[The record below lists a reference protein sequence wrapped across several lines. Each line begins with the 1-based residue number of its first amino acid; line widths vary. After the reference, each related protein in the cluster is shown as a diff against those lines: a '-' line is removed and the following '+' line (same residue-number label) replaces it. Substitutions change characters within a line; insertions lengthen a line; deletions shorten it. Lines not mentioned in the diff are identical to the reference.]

1 MKRLRQLET
10 TVFILLA
17 ALMFLGCKPASEA
30 PADKTDVA
38 LDKGEAAAPVPT
50 ETAIPEDLDLVILNG
65 RVMDP
70 ESKLDAQRNVGVK
83 DGKIVAVTEQA
94 IKGSETIDA
103 KGHVVAPGFIDTHH
117 HNVLTPFG
125 QKLALRDGITTP
137 LELEGGVMPVGE
149 WYDSMEG
156 KSQTNYGATA
166 GVMGARETVLNPKF
180 KSIAG
185 ASMNDL
191 DQPKITGATMNW
203 STKVATD
210 AEIEKVLSL
219 VEQGVKEGALGVG
232 LTTGYMVDGITSR
245 ETYGVQAIAGKYGL
259 LLGLHGRFS
268 GQDQGASGMLGTDE
282 QLGAVLAGGG
292 GLIVQHMTAQC
303 LALTPYCQEMIDKA
317 YAKGHQVV
325 SEIYPYSYG
334 ATIVAADYLHPDNY
348 KNNMGHDYGDIVEI
362 ATMKPLT
369 KARYDKLVKT
379 APFTNVTFK
388 NATEETVAEAL
399 KHPTSLIG
407 SDAFPYAMKSDG
419 SFVKDWDTPY
429 DAVNGHPRG
438 AGTHAVVLQM
448 VREKNLMPL
457 MLAISK
463 MTYMPAKFMQD
474 NGVPQMAHKGRLQV
488 GADADITVF
497 DPDTVKQVA
506 TPANGGLPAEG
517 IPYVVVHGTI
527 VVKDSK
533 VLKGVYPGQPIRNAV
548 QN

>member
-1 MKRLRQLET
+1 MSIWLRSA
-10 TVFILLA
+10 FI
-17 ALMFLGCKPASEA
+17 ALVVCNLIAVIPAQAS
-30 PADKTDVA
+30 DY
-38 LDKGEAAAPVPT
+38 
-50 ETAIPEDLDLVILNG
+50 DLVILNG

-70 ESKLDAQRNVGVK
+70 KSGLDEVRNVGVK
-83 DGKIVAVTEQA
+83 DGKIAAVTKKA
-94 IKGSETIDA
+94 IKGKKSIDA
-103 KGHVVAPGFIDTHH
+103 SGHVVAPGFIDTHH

-137 LELEGGVMPVGE
+137 LELEGGVLPVGE

-166 GVMGARETVLNPKF
+166 GVMGAREMVLNPKF

-203 STKVATD
+203 STNVATD
-210 AEIEKVLSL
+210 AQIEKILSL

-282 QLGAVLAGGG
+282 QLAAVLAGGG

-303 LALTPYCQEMIDKA
+303 LALSKYCQEMIDKA
-317 YAKGHQVV
+317 YANGHQVI

-369 KARYDKLVKT
+369 KERYEELVKT

-388 NATEETVAEAL
+388 NATKETVAQAL
-399 KHPTSLIG
+399 KHPTSLVG

-438 AGTHAVVLQM
+438 AGTHALVLQM
-448 VREKNLMPL
+448 VREKDLMPL

-463 MTYMPAKFMQD
+463 MTYLPAKFMQD
-474 NGVPQMAHKGRLQV
+474 NGIAQMAHKGRLQV

-497 DPDTVKQVA
+497 DPDAVKQVA
-506 TPANGGLPAEG
+506 TPANGGLPSTG
-517 IPYVVVHGTI
+517 IPYVVVNGTI

-533 VLKGVYPGQPIRNAV
+533 VLKGVYPGQAIRRPSAP
-548 QN
+548 

>member
-1 MKRLRQLET
+1 MTRYC
-10 TVFILLA
+10 VA
-17 ALMFLGCKPASEA
+17 VALSSVLVLVGCKPASEGA
-30 PADKTDVA
+30 VEKPDAA
-38 LDKGEAAAPVPT
+38 LDKGEAAAPAPT

-180 KSIAG
+180 KSIVG

-210 AEIEKVLSL
+210 AEIEKVLAL

-282 QLGAVLAGGG
+282 QLAAVLAGGG

-334 ATIVAADYLHPDNY
+334 ATIVGADYLHPDNY

-369 KARYDKLVKT
+369 KARYEKLVKA

-388 NATEETVAEAL
+388 NATEETVAQAL
-399 KHPTSLIG
+399 KHPTSLVG

-457 MLAISK
+457 MLALSK
-463 MTYMPAKFMQD
+463 MTYMPAKFLQD

-506 TPANGGLPAEG
+506 TPANGGLPSTG
-517 IPYVVVHGTI
+517 IPYVVVNGTV

-533 VLKGVYPGQPIRNAV
+533 VLKDVYPGRPIRNAV

>member
-1 MKRLRQLET
+1 MTRYC
-10 TVFILLA
+10 VA
-17 ALMFLGCKPASEA
+17 VALSSVLVLVGCKPASEEA
-30 PADKTDVA
+30 VEKPDAA
-38 LDKGEAAAPVPT
+38 LDKGEAAAPAPT

-83 DGKIVAVTEQA
+83 DGKIVVVTEQA

-149 WYDSMEG
+149 WYDSMGG

-210 AEIEKVLSL
+210 AEIEKVLAL

-282 QLGAVLAGGG
+282 QLAAVLAGGG

-334 ATIVAADYLHPDNY
+334 ATIVGADYLHPDNY

-369 KARYDKLVKT
+369 KARYEKLVKT

>member
-1 MKRLRQLET
+1 MTRYRSVIVLSCL
-10 TVFILLA
+10 VSLV
-17 ALMFLGCKPASEA
+17 GCKPSSDVPERQEETAGEEA
-30 PADKTDVA
+30 PAKA
-38 LDKGEAAAPVPT
+38 
-50 ETAIPEDLDLVILNG
+50 AIPEDLDLVILHG

-70 ESKLDAQRNVGVK
+70 ESKLDAVRNVGVK
-83 DGKIVAVTEQA
+83 DGKIVTVTEQA
-94 IKGSETIDA
+94 IEGKETVDA
-103 KGHVVAPGFIDTHH
+103 TGHVVAPGFIDTHH

-166 GVMGARETVLNPKF
+166 GVMGAREMVLNPKF

-203 STKVATD
+203 STNVATD
-210 AEIEKVLSL
+210 AEIEKILSL

-245 ETYGVQAIAGKYGL
+245 ETYGVQVIAGKYGL

-317 YAKGHQVV
+317 YAKGHQII

-334 ATIVAADYLHPDNY
+334 ATIVGADYLHPDNY
-348 KNNMGHDYGDIVEI
+348 QKNMGHDYGDIVEI

-369 KARYDKLVKT
+369 KKRYEKLVKT

-388 NATEETVAEAL
+388 NATKETVAQAL
-399 KHPTSLIG
+399 KHPTSLVG

-438 AGTHAVVLQM
+438 AGTHALVLQM
-448 VREKNLMPL
+448 VREDNLMPL

-474 NGVPQMAHKGRLQV
+474 NGVSQMADKGRLQV

-497 DPDTVKQVA
+497 DPATVKQVA
-506 TPANGGLPAEG
+506 TPANGGLPSEG
-517 IPYVVVHGTI
+517 IPYVVVSGTI

-533 VLKGVYPGQPIRNAV
+533 VLKDVYPGRPIRNEV

>member
-1 MKRLRQLET
+1 MTPRHAAT
-10 TVFILLA
+10 ILSCL
-17 ALMFLGCKPASEA
+17 LLVVGCKPASKEPVTA
-30 PADKTDVA
+30 PDT
-38 LDKGEAAAPVPT
+38 
-50 ETAIPEDLDLVILNG
+50 IPAESTIPAELDLVILNG

-70 ESKLDAQRNVGVK
+70 ESGLDAVRNVGVK
-83 DGKIVAVTEQA
+83 DDKIVAVTEQA

-149 WYDSMEG
+149 WYDGMGG

-166 GVMGARETVLNPKF
+166 GVMGAREMVLNPKF

-185 ASMNDL
+185 ASLNDL

-210 AEIEKVLSL
+210 AEIEKVLAL

-317 YAKGHQVV
+317 YAKGHQVI

-334 ATIVAADYLHPDNY
+334 ATIVGADYLHPDNY

-369 KARYDKLVKT
+369 KARYEKLVKT
-379 APFTNVTFK
+379 APMTNVTFK
-388 NATEETVAEAL
+388 NATKETVAQAL
-399 KHPTSLIG
+399 AHPTSLIG
-407 SDAFPYAMKSDG
+407 SDAFPYSMKSDG

-438 AGTHAVVLQM
+438 AGTHALVLQM
-448 VREKNLMPL
+448 VREDDLMPL

-463 MTYMPAKFMQD
+463 MTHMPAKFMQD
-474 NGVPQMAHKGRLQV
+474 NGVSQMANKGRLQV
-488 GADADITVF
+488 GADADITIF
-497 DPDTVKQVA
+497 NPDTVKQVA
-506 TPANGGLPAEG
+506 TPANGGLPSTG
-517 IPYVVVHGTI
+517 IPYVVVNGTI
-527 VVKDSK
+527 VVNDSK
-533 VLKGVYPGQPIRNAV
+533 VLKDVYPGRPIRNAV